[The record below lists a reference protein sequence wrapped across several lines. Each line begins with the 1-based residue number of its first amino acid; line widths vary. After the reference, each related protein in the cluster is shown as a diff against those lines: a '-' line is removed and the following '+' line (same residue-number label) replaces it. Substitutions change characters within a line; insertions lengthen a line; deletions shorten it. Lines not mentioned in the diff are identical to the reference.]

1 MIFLEEIY
9 QQIKLKGVE
18 IFKRPKGLQKEKK
31 KNERPQFQDLTKENT
46 YACPNDVN
54 VEKEKNFNKLESMM
68 AHFINEMNQLIV
80 NLIEEK
86 EFNPFKFR
94 DYFFIICYICNN

>member
-1 MIFLEEIY
+1 
-9 QQIKLKGVE
+9 
-18 IFKRPKGLQKEKK
+18 
-31 KNERPQFQDLTKENT
+31 
-46 YACPNDVN
+46 
-54 VEKEKNFNKLESMM
+54 MM